1 MLLNLGGLNKP
12 RKNHKERQKEMNKVY
27 RGWLISTIDRDKG
40 TFKAVKDREAIIGT
54 MEQIQR
60 EIDRKELEEV
70 RKYD

>member
-1 MLLNLGGLNKP
+1 
-12 RKNHKERQKEMNKVY
+12 MNKVY